1 MAKKTVQKPKT
12 DIVSKKVNDNLQSL
26 ILFER
31 IKNLL
36 EKQNKNVDWLSAE
49 LSIKSRS
56 TLYVAFKKGSVS
68 ITMLNKIAEILKVQ
82 PFYFF
87 ENEIIDRFTE
97 EVAKNSQNPDLK
109 SFLMGFTRDVNKGMA
124 LEEATR
130 KNLDPKGYNS
140 VINLVG

>member
-1 MAKKTVQKPKT
+1 MAKKTVQKPKNDT
-12 DIVSKKVNDNLQSL
+12 VTKKVNENSQSL

-97 EVAKNSQNPDLK
+97 EVAKHSQNPDLK

-124 LEEATR
+124 LEKATY
-130 KNLDPKGYNS
+130 KNIDPNGYN
-140 VINLVG
+140 NGLML